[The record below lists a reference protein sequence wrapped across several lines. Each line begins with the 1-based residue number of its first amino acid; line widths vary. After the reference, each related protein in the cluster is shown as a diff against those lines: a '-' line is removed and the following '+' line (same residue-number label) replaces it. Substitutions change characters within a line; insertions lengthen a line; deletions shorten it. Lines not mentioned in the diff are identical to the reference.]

1 VICARG
7 EAALEQAYR
16 TLKAMGAEVLAL
28 PCDVSDQAQVN
39 ELVRHATRAFGRID
53 IVFYRLPST
62 VYLPTPLQLQLL
74 PDSSADVDLTV

>member
-16 TLKAMGAEVLAL
+16 TLKVMGAEVLAL

-62 VYLPTPLQLQLL
+62 VYYL
-74 PDSSADVDLTV
+74 SHYNFNFCRTVSLM

>member
-1 VICARG
+1 MICARG

-39 ELVRHATRAFGRID
+39 ELVRHATRAFGSID

-62 VYLPTPLQLQLL
+62 YLPHYNFNFCR
-74 PDSSADVDLTV
+74 TVALM